1 MSVIWRDRVLVQPVA
16 TSIEEPQ
23 GVLDYA
29 FEFLPSQRAFA
40 ASLIQP
46 PVHAGGKQAEV
57 FCPLFPG
64 VRRRISTQPVGSL
77 KRPKAKLVGRER
89 IGSAESNK
97 IENSLLPPMRQAA
110 VILFNRLV
118 GIEEL
123 VTLEH
128 QRECHSGQNCCQDS
142 GKSRPPDS
150 TSRATTQLLPH
161 SPACGTR
168 GPSRVRLPDS
178 GESGHDKSPPH
189 SR

>member
-40 ASLIQP
+40 AALIQP

-57 FCPLFPG
+57 FCSLFPG
-64 VRRRISTQPVGSL
+64 VRRRISPQPVGSL
-77 KRPKAKLVGRER
+77 KCPKAKLVGRER

-128 QRECHSGQNCCQDS
+128 QRESHSGQNCCQDS
-142 GKSRPPDS
+142 ESPGHRTNEPGDNT
-150 TSRATTQLLPH
+150 TSSPLTCWRNPRTPQRSACRTLE
-161 SPACGTR
+161 SPATIKA
-168 GPSRVRLPDS
+168 LLA
-178 GESGHDKSPPH
+178 K
-189 SR
+189 